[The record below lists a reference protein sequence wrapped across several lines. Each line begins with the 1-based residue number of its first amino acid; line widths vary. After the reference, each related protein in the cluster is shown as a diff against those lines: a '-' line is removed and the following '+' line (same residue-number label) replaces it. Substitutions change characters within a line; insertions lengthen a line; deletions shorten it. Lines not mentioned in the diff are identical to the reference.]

1 MHSVIDIEQL
11 VKNEPGDNAFSF
23 GAFGLAQEIETEPS
37 NFERKAHLY
46 G

>member
-23 GAFGLAQEIETEPS
+23 GAFGLALEIETEPS
-37 NFERKAHLY
+37 DFERKAQLY